1 MSLSGIRD
9 LSLILTAP
17 FERMAVRT
25 YVSPFDSLTITEAIK
40 REIYGRKNGVYFVV
54 PRKKDLPFVE
64 QFLNDNLPEIKYVST
79 HGQLSPKLLESRIS
93 KFYNQEVPLMLSTN
107 IIENGLDLPHVNTII
122 VYRSNIFSLAALYQL
137 KGRVGRS
144 SKRGY
149 AYITYKENELKDN
162 GRKRLSIINSSD
174 HLGAGFNIASQ
185 DLDLRGGGSI
195 IGEEQSGFIKEIGTE
210 LYHQMLEEEINLQ
223 KSKINSDFI
232 KKDSFQPIIKI
243 PVEIYIPEDFINDVD
258 LRLSLIHI

>member
-1 MSLSGIRD
+1 
-9 LSLILTAP
+9 
-17 FERMAVRT
+17 MAVRT

-54 PRKKDLPFVE
+54 PRKKDLPYVE
-64 QFLNDNLPEIKYVST
+64 QFLNDNLPEIKYVIT

-149 AYITYKENELKDN
+149 AYITCL
-162 GRKRLSIINSSD
+162 
-174 HLGAGFNIASQ
+174 
-185 DLDLRGGGSI
+185 
-195 IGEEQSGFIKEIGTE
+195 
-210 LYHQMLEEEINLQ
+210 LYT
-223 KSKINSDFI
+223 SPSPRDGW
-232 KKDSFQPIIKI
+232 
-243 PVEIYIPEDFINDVD
+243 
-258 LRLSLIHI
+258 